1 MWRRIYKKRVEM
13 VSQFSGALNNTMR
26 YVNRFR
32 LKSDSCI
39 YLPHFTCAA
48 YLHYLLLHRLNFLYR
63 EREFKTE
70 TSKSGRSIK
79 RNHVTPAEREGS
91 YTLSRDDEIPYF
103 FSPLSSIS
111 CAAVWQDPMKGWN
124 RKFWNFDRGLLIANE
139 DEREK
144 KRDWIPKIFIFV
156 FK

>member
-1 MWRRIYKKRVEM
+1 MSSVVADNAKTFRMWRRIYKKRVEM
-13 VSQFSGALNNTMR
+13 VSHFSGALNNTMR

-39 YLPHFTCAA
+39 YLPHFTCTA

-63 EREFKTE
+63 EREFQTE

-111 CAAVWQDPMKGWN
+111 CAA
-124 RKFWNFDRGLLIANE
+124 FWPY
-139 DEREK
+139 ERLK
-144 KRDWIPKIFIFV
+144 
-156 FK
+156 